1 MPADNDRV
9 ESRAQISTPSVSTP
23 STTQAQ
29 AIPQAYR
36 QLIASNF
43 LLPSSMK
50 CQGDVA
56 GNWEF
61 FKQQWSDYE
70 IATGLDK
77 REESVRLATLRS
89 AMGRECL
96 QILLNLNLSEEDKKK
111 IDKCLEALEKYFK
124 PTRNVVYE
132 RYVFNTCSQTS
143 EESVQTYVTRLR
155 KLAASC
161 EYGALTDE
169 FIRDRLV
176 IGLKNQGD
184 KVRLLREKSLTLQKA
199 IEMCTSSETALHQMK
214 TIEATRDKQTE
225 DVKKLRD
232 KKIGDTNC

>member
-1 MPADNDRV
+1 MSAQSVRRCRQTTITW
-9 ESRAQISTPSVSTP
+9 SRSAQISAPSASTP
-23 STTQAQ
+23 STAKAQ
-29 AIPQAYR
+29 AIPQVYP

-43 LLPSSMK
+43 PLPSSMK

-70 IATGLDK
+70 SATGLDK
-77 REESVRLATLRS
+77 REELVRLATLRS

-96 QILLNLNLSEEDKKK
+96 QILLNLNLNLSEEDKK

-132 RYVFNTCSQTS
+132 RYVYNTCSQTS

-161 EYGALTDE
+161 EYGA
-169 FIRDRLV
+169 
-176 IGLKNQGD
+176 
-184 KVRLLREKSLTLQKA
+184 
-199 IEMCTSSETALHQMK
+199 
-214 TIEATRDKQTE
+214 
-225 DVKKLRD
+225 
-232 KKIGDTNC
+232 